1 MHIGISMIKE
11 IVFIKRIRDFLL
23 GIKIYMMIQRIEI
36 IIISIIMGILWIV
49 IENRSKT
56 ITNLSLRGRILF
68 I

>member
-1 MHIGISMIKE
+1 MIKE

-23 GIKIYMMIQRIEI
+23 GIKMNMMIQRIEI

-56 ITNLSLRGRILF
+56 ITNLSLKGRILV

>member
-1 MHIGISMIKE
+1 MIKE
-11 IVFIKRIRDFLL
+11 IVFIKRIRDFLQ
-23 GIKIYMMIQRIEI
+23 GIKMNMMIQRIEI
-36 IIISIIMGILWIV
+36 IIILIIMGILWIV

>member
-1 MHIGISMIKE
+1 MIKE

-49 IENRSKT
+49 IENRSKK

>member
-1 MHIGISMIKE
+1 MIKE
-11 IVFIKRIRDFLL
+11 IVFIKRIRDFLQ
-23 GIKIYMMIQRIEI
+23 GIKMNMMIQRIEI

>member
-1 MHIGISMIKE
+1 MIKE